1 MADINEFNNEMNEV
15 VSGVEPVKKRTGAV
29 VGGIAAGVVAVAVGG
44 GIAAYNLSDFVKN
57 QVKLRISKPEN
68 YYTWVTERNSSELA
82 AQIADSYR
90 TAIEERKNGQHAQL
104 SLKYEASD
112 ELRNM
117 LLEETGTS
125 ESNIAI
131 IENLKEIKLGIDAMS
146 KDKIMS
152 GNVYVEQNG
161 ESLINLEMAADS
173 QALDMFFRL
182 PALSDQ
188 WMTASEAIGEAE
200 VSEMAVT
207 DPESIITPEE
217 LEQLVVKYVDLY
229 NSLITDIEIEKKE
242 EVAIGDINVNYTVA
256 EMTVTEKQF
265 CEIAAEFVT
274 AVKEDELIKSI
285 MVDRTKS
292 MTAEEYYEAL
302 DNDLSKVQHDESYE
316 YSDKTA
322 TFKTYIDPN
331 GDIRGISFENSEENS
346 LRFIVGR
353 DGDEVRGEAFV
364 TNEGEEDFRADLTM
378 TDNDDVY
385 SGNLAMVSDGEQ
397 VSVEF
402 TELSVADEKKGYVNG
417 GISVTTP
424 DEQSFVLALMSDG
437 SSQQIAADIV
447 VEDVNYGKLTVEI
460 ASENGAEPT
469 VPDKSGA
476 FDVTA
481 EDVSFPIDYVEQD
494 KFTAYIKDT
503 FLKLGMSEAEAQE
516 YAESLTDGMYMTYDD
531 IYDDWDYED
540 YNGWD
545 DDEDMDVDEEDIDVD
560 DEDLF
565 FEGIEDDPYA
575 ADAVEAED
583 GQAYITVM
591 DSSLTSFYMGGGQ
604 GENLSYGAK
613 VADIKGDGTYTIGVT
628 ADTDGYKNAAGDT
641 ELPDGLYVLGICG
654 SGIDGID
661 NADITVKSVKIDG
674 KEYLDSESFDISA
687 FDDTFDLVLYTDGV
701 ESLIDG
707 SSVGEWT
714 DIEITFEIKGL
725 K

>member
-29 VGGIAAGVVAVAVGG
+29 VGGIAAGVVAIAVGG

-82 AQIADSYR
+82 SQIADSYR
-90 TAIEERKNGQHAQL
+90 AAIEERKNGQHAQL

-117 LLEETGTS
+117 LLEETGSS
-125 ESNIAI
+125 ESNTAL
-131 IENLKEIKLGIDAMS
+131 IENLKEVKLGIDAMS
-146 KDKIMS
+146 KDTAMS
-152 GNVYVEQNG
+152 GNVYAELNG
-161 ESLINLEMAADS
+161 ESLLSLEMAADT

-182 PALSDQ
+182 PGLSDQ
-188 WMTASEAIGEAE
+188 WMTASEMLDEADT
-200 VSEMAVT
+200 SEMAVT
-207 DPESIITPEE
+207 DPESVITPEE
-217 LEQLVVKYVDLY
+217 LEQLIVKYVDLY

-256 EMTVTEKQF
+256 EMTLTEKQY
-265 CEIAAEFVT
+265 CEIAAEFIT

-285 MVDRTKS
+285 MVDRIKS
-292 MTAEEYYEAL
+292 MTAEEYDEVL
-302 DNDLSKVQHDESYE
+302 DNDLSKVQHDDSYE

-322 TFKTYIDPN
+322 SFKTYIDPN

-364 TNEGEEDFRADLTM
+364 TNDGEEDFRADLTM

-385 SGNLAMVSDGEQ
+385 SGNLAMVSDGEK

-460 ASENGAEPT
+460 VSENGAEPT

-481 EDVSFPIDYVEQD
+481 DDVSFPKDYVDQD
-494 KFTAYIKDT
+494 TFTAFVKDI
-503 FLKLGMSEAEAQE
+503 FVKLGMSESEAQE
-516 YAESLTDGMYMTYDD
+516 YAESMTDGMYMSYDD
-531 IYDDWDYED
+531 IYSDDWDYDD

-545 DDEDMDVDEEDIDVD
+545 DDDIDVDDEEIDVD

-565 FEGIEDDPYA
+565 WTDSETDPYA
-575 ADAVEAED
+575 ADVVEVED
-583 GQAYITVM
+583 GQAYIMVM
-591 DSSLTSFYMGGGQ
+591 DSSFKSLYMGGGQ

-613 VADIKGDGTYTIGVT
+613 VADIKGDGTYTISLT
-628 ADTDGYKNAAGDT
+628 ADTDGYKNAAGDAN
-641 ELPDGLYVLGICG
+641 LPDGLYLLGFGG
-654 SGIDGID
+654 SGIDGVN
-661 NADITVKSVKIDG
+661 NANITVKSVKIDG
-674 KEYLDSESFDISA
+674 KEYLDSESSHFTG
-687 FDDTFDLVLYTDGV
+687 FDDTFDFLLYSDGT
-701 ESLIDG
+701 ESVIDG